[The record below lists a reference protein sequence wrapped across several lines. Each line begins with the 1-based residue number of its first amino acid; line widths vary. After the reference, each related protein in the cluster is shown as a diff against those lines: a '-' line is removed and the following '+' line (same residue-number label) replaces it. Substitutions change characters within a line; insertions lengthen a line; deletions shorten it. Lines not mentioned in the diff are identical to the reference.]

1 MNTSTAKFIL
11 KTNFMKTMEKF
22 NVQQIKTFLKEKNA
36 STTGNKSELLLRLAE
51 ILQEEN
57 IDPQSYADEKY
68 KALFEVRPENSIS
81 QVASNPTGTRP
92 KSSLSKR
99 SSLSNHSIRSERVK
113 ETAKKAALEAR

>member
-1 MNTSTAKFIL
+1 
-11 KTNFMKTMEKF
+11 MKTMEKF